1 MKRRKPKKVAIALE
15 VQWGHKRHLE
25 TYAGCQRYADEAG
38 WDCSITPTTPNLLRM
53 ENGKP
58 SFDGI
63 LARATPALAS
73 TAKRMKVPLV
83 NLWLNSPTQNLPG
96 VFGDFVS
103 SGTMAAEHL
112 IGRGFK
118 RFGYL
123 GFLRDKDA
131 GLQLTGFRNRLKGEG
146 LRCIAHRFSRES
158 VTDKARG
165 WKTFIDDL
173 GKWADSWEP
182 PIGIFVVNDLFCRYL
197 IDVCRAKD
205 LHVPQDVGIV
215 GSSNEP
221 TICASP
227 PPTLTSIDLNHEQI
241 GYRAASLLDRMMK
254 GAKPPKTPEL
264 VPPIELIPRQSTDS
278 YAADD
283 PIVSRALRFIAES
296 AHQPIKVVDVAN
308 ETGINRRTLERRFS
322 ESVGRSI
329 AGEITRL
336 RLARAKRQLVES
348 GSLLKTVARACG
360 FRNADHFHKVFTRA
374 EGITPTQYRKKRQ

>member
-1 MKRRKPKKVAIALE
+1 MKRHKPKRVAIALE
-15 VQWGHKRHLE
+15 VQWGYKRHLE

-38 WDCSITPTTPNLLRM
+38 WECSITPTTARLLRM

-58 SFDGI
+58 TFDGI
-63 LARATPALAS
+63 LARATPPLA
-73 TAKRMKVPLV
+73 TAAKRMNVPLV
-83 NLWLNSPTQNLPG
+83 NLWLNSPVKNLPS
-96 VFGDFVS
+96 VFADFEA

-131 GLQLTGFRNRLKGEG
+131 GLQLTGFRNRLKKEG
-146 LRCIAHRFSRES
+146 LQCAAHRFSRVS
-158 VTDKARG
+158 VTEKAQG

-173 GKWADSWEP
+173 GKWVDSWEP

-197 IDVCRAKD
+197 NDVCRAKG
-205 LHVPQDVGIV
+205 LHVSQDVGIV
-215 GSSNEP
+215 GCSNEP
-221 TICASP
+221 TICSSP
-227 PPTLTSIDLNHEQI
+227 PPTLTSIDLGFEQV

-254 GAKPPKTPEL
+254 GAKPPKIPEL
-264 VPPIELIPRQSTDS
+264 VPTVELIPRQSTDS

-283 PIVSRALRFIAES
+283 PIVSGALRFIAES
-296 AHQPIKVVDVAN
+296 AHQPIKVADVAN
-308 ETGINRRTLERRFS
+308 ETGINRRTLERRFN

-348 GSLLKTVARACG
+348 GSPLKTVARDSG
-360 FRNADHFHKVFTRA
+360 FRNTDHFHKVFARA
-374 EGITPTQYRKKRQ
+374 EGITPTQYRKERK

>member
-15 VQWGHKRHLE
+15 VQWGYKRHLE

-38 WDCSITPTTPNLLRM
+38 WDCSITPTTPKLLRM

-58 SFDGI
+58 TFDGI
-63 LARATPALAS
+63 LARATSPLV
-73 TAKRMKVPLV
+73 TVAKRMNVPLV
-83 NLWLNSPTQNLPG
+83 NLWLNSPTQNLPS
-96 VFGDFVS
+96 VFADFEA

-112 IGRGFK
+112 IRRGFK

-123 GFLRDKDA
+123 GFLRDKAA

-146 LRCIAHRFSRES
+146 LRCTAHRFSRTS
-158 VTDKARG
+158 VSDEAKG
-165 WKTFIDDL
+165 WKTFIDGL
-173 GKWADSWEP
+173 GKWTDSLEL

-197 IDVCRAKD
+197 NDACRSKG
-205 LHVPQDVGIV
+205 LHVSQDVGIV
-215 GSSNEP
+215 GCSNEP

-227 PPTLTSIDLNHEQI
+227 PPTLTSIDLDHEQI
-241 GYRAASLLDRMMK
+241 GYRAASLLDRIMR
-254 GAKPPKTPEL
+254 GASPPKTPEL
-264 VPPIELIPRQSTDS
+264 VPPIGLIPRQSTDS

-283 PIVSRALRFIAES
+283 PIVSGALRFIAES
-296 AHQPIKVVDVAN
+296 TNRPIKVIDVAN
-308 ETGINRRTLERRFS
+308 EMGINRRTLERRFS

-348 GSLLKTVARACG
+348 GFPLKTVARACG
-360 FRNADHFHKVFTRA
+360 FRNVDHFHKVFARA
-374 EGITPTQYRKKRQ
+374 EGITPTQYRKKQQ

>member
-1 MKRRKPKKVAIALE
+1 MKRHKPKRVAIALE
-15 VQWGHKRHLE
+15 VQWGYKRHLE

-38 WDCSITPTTPNLLRM
+38 WECSITPTTARLLRM

-58 SFDGI
+58 TFDGI
-63 LARATPALAS
+63 LARATPPLA
-73 TAKRMKVPLV
+73 TAAKRMNVPLV
-83 NLWLNSPTQNLPG
+83 NLWLNSPVKNLPS
-96 VFGDFVS
+96 VFADFEA
-103 SGTMAAEHL
+103 SGIMAAEHL

-131 GLQLTGFRNRLKGEG
+131 GLQLTGFRNRLKKEG
-146 LRCIAHRFSRES
+146 LQCAAHRFSRVS
-158 VTDKARG
+158 VTEKAQG

-173 GKWADSWEP
+173 GKWVDSWEP

-197 IDVCRAKD
+197 NDVCRAKG
-205 LHVPQDVGIV
+205 LHVSQDVGIV
-215 GSSNEP
+215 GCSNEP
-221 TICASP
+221 TICSSP
-227 PPTLTSIDLNHEQI
+227 PPTLTSIDLGHEQV

-254 GAKPPKTPEL
+254 GAKPPKIPEL
-264 VPPIELIPRQSTDS
+264 VPTVELIPRQSTDS

-283 PIVSRALRFIAES
+283 PIVSGALRFIAES

-308 ETGINRRTLERRFS
+308 ETGINRRTLERRFN

-348 GSLLKTVARACG
+348 GSPLKTVARDSG
-360 FRNADHFHKVFTRA
+360 FRNTDHFHKVFARA
-374 EGITPTQYRKKRQ
+374 EGITPTQYRKERK

>member
-1 MKRRKPKKVAIALE
+1 MKRHKPKRVAIALE
-15 VQWGHKRHLE
+15 VQWGYKRHLE

-38 WDCSITPTTPNLLRM
+38 WECSITPTTARLLRM

-58 SFDGI
+58 TFDGI
-63 LARATPALAS
+63 LARATPPLA
-73 TAKRMKVPLV
+73 TAAKRMNVPLV
-83 NLWLNSPTQNLPG
+83 NLWLNSPVKNLPS
-96 VFGDFVS
+96 VFADFEA
-103 SGTMAAEHL
+103 SGIMAAEHL

-131 GLQLTGFRNRLKGEG
+131 GLQLTGFRNRLKKEG
-146 LRCIAHRFSRES
+146 LQCAAHRFSRVS
-158 VTDKARG
+158 VTEKAQG

-173 GKWADSWEP
+173 GKWVDSWEP

-197 IDVCRAKD
+197 NDVCRAKG
-205 LHVPQDVGIV
+205 LHVSQDVGIV
-215 GSSNEP
+215 GCSNEP
-221 TICASP
+221 TICSSP
-227 PPTLTSIDLNHEQI
+227 PPTLTSIDLGFEQI

-254 GAKPPKTPEL
+254 GAKPSKTPEL
-264 VPPIELIPRQSTDS
+264 VPAIDLIPRQSTDS

-283 PIVSRALRFIAES
+283 PIVSGALRFIAES
-296 AHQPIKVVDVAN
+296 AHQPIKVADVAN
-308 ETGINRRTLERRFS
+308 ETGINRRTLERRFN

-348 GSLLKTVARACG
+348 GSPLKTVARDSG
-360 FRNADHFHKVFTRA
+360 FRNTDHFHKVFARA
-374 EGITPTQYRKKRQ
+374 EGITPTQYRKERK

>member
-1 MKRRKPKKVAIALE
+1 MKRHKPKRVAIALE
-15 VQWGHKRHLE
+15 VQWGYKRHLE

-38 WDCSITPTTPNLLRM
+38 WECSITPTTARLLRM

-58 SFDGI
+58 TFDGI
-63 LARATPALAS
+63 LARATPPLA
-73 TAKRMKVPLV
+73 TAAKRMNVPLV
-83 NLWLNSPTQNLPG
+83 NLWLNSPVKNLPS
-96 VFGDFVS
+96 VFADFEA
-103 SGTMAAEHL
+103 SGIMAAEHL

-131 GLQLTGFRNRLKGEG
+131 GLQLTGFRNRLKKEG
-146 LRCIAHRFSRES
+146 LRCTAHRFSRAG
-158 VTDKARG
+158 VNTKARG

-173 GKWADSWEP
+173 GKWVDSWEP

-197 IDVCRAKD
+197 NDVCRAKG
-205 LHVPQDVGIV
+205 LHVSQDVGIV
-215 GSSNEP
+215 GCSNEP
-221 TICASP
+221 TICSSP
-227 PPTLTSIDLNHEQI
+227 PPTLTSIDLGFEQV

-254 GAKPPKTPEL
+254 GAKPPKIPEL
-264 VPPIELIPRQSTDS
+264 VPTVELIPRQSTDS

-283 PIVSRALRFIAES
+283 PIVSGALRFIAES
-296 AHQPIKVVDVAN
+296 AHQPIKVADVAN
-308 ETGINRRTLERRFS
+308 ETGINRRTLERRFN

-348 GSLLKTVARACG
+348 GSPLKTVARDSG
-360 FRNADHFHKVFTRA
+360 FRNTDHFHKVFARA
-374 EGITPTQYRKKRQ
+374 EGITPTQYRKERK

>member
-1 MKRRKPKKVAIALE
+1 MKRHKPKRVAIALE
-15 VQWGHKRHLE
+15 VQWGYKRHLE

-38 WDCSITPTTPNLLRM
+38 WECSITPTTARLLRM

-58 SFDGI
+58 TFDGI
-63 LARATPALAS
+63 LARATPPLA
-73 TAKRMKVPLV
+73 TAAKRMNVPLV
-83 NLWLNSPTQNLPG
+83 NLWLNSPVKNLPS
-96 VFGDFVS
+96 VFADFEA
-103 SGTMAAEHL
+103 SGIMAAEHL

-131 GLQLTGFRNRLKGEG
+131 GLQLTGFRNRLKKEG
-146 LRCIAHRFSRES
+146 LQCAAHRFSRVS
-158 VTDKARG
+158 VTEKAQG

-173 GKWADSWEP
+173 GKWVDFWEP

-197 IDVCRAKD
+197 NDVCRAKG
-205 LHVPQDVGIV
+205 LHVSQDVGIV
-215 GSSNEP
+215 GCSNEP
-221 TICASP
+221 TICSSP
-227 PPTLTSIDLNHEQI
+227 PPTLTSIDLGFEQV

-254 GAKPPKTPEL
+254 GAKPPKIPEL
-264 VPPIELIPRQSTDS
+264 VPTVELIPRQSTDS

-283 PIVSRALRFIAES
+283 PIVSGALRFIAES
-296 AHQPIKVVDVAN
+296 AHQPIKVADVAN
-308 ETGINRRTLERRFS
+308 ETGINRRTLERRFN

-348 GSLLKTVARACG
+348 GSPLKTVARDSG
-360 FRNADHFHKVFTRA
+360 FRNTDHFHKVFARA
-374 EGITPTQYRKKRQ
+374 EGITPTQYRKERK

>member
-1 MKRRKPKKVAIALE
+1 MKRRKPKRVAIALE
-15 VQWGHKRHLE
+15 VQWGYKRHLE

-38 WDCSITPTTPNLLRM
+38 WECSITPTTARLLRM

-58 SFDGI
+58 TFDGI
-63 LARATPALAS
+63 LARATPPLA
-73 TAKRMKVPLV
+73 TAAKRMNVPLV
-83 NLWLNSPTQNLPG
+83 NLWLNSPVKNLPS
-96 VFGDFVS
+96 VFADFEA
-103 SGTMAAEHL
+103 SGIMAAEHL

-131 GLQLTGFRNRLKGEG
+131 GLQLTGFRNRLKKEG
-146 LRCIAHRFSRES
+146 LQCAAHRFSRVS
-158 VTDKARG
+158 VTEKAQG

-173 GKWADSWEP
+173 GKWVDSWEP

-197 IDVCRAKD
+197 NDVCRAKG
-205 LHVPQDVGIV
+205 LHVSQDVGIV
-215 GSSNEP
+215 GCSNEP
-221 TICASP
+221 TICSSP
-227 PPTLTSIDLNHEQI
+227 PPTLTSIDLGFEQV

-254 GAKPPKTPEL
+254 GAKPPKIPEL
-264 VPPIELIPRQSTDS
+264 VPTVELIPRQSTDS

-283 PIVSRALRFIAES
+283 PIVSGALRFIAES

-308 ETGINRRTLERRFS
+308 ETGINRRTLERRFN

-348 GSLLKTVARACG
+348 GSPLKTVARDSG
-360 FRNADHFHKVFTRA
+360 FRNTDHFHKVFARA
-374 EGITPTQYRKKRQ
+374 EGITPTQYRKERK

>member
-227 PPTLTSIDLNHEQI
+227 PPTLTSIDLSCEQI

-264 VPPIELIPRQSTDS
+264 VPPLELIPRQSTDS

-296 AHQPIKVVDVAN
+296 AHRPIKVIDVAN
-308 ETGINRRTLERRFS
+308 ETGVNRRTLERRFS

-360 FRNADHFHKVFTRA
+360 FRNADHFHKVFARA

>member
-1 MKRRKPKKVAIALE
+1 MKRHKPKRVAIALE
-15 VQWGHKRHLE
+15 VQWGYKRHLE

-38 WDCSITPTTPNLLRM
+38 WECSITPTTARLLRM

-58 SFDGI
+58 TFDGI
-63 LARATPALAS
+63 LARATPPLA
-73 TAKRMKVPLV
+73 TAAKRMNVPLV
-83 NLWLNSPTQNLPG
+83 NLWLNSPVKNLPS
-96 VFGDFVS
+96 VFADFEA
-103 SGTMAAEHL
+103 SGIMAAEHL

-123 GFLRDKDA
+123 GFLRDKNA
-131 GLQLTGFRNRLKGEG
+131 GLQLTGFRNRLKKEG
-146 LRCIAHRFSRES
+146 LQCAAHRFSRVS
-158 VTDKARG
+158 VTEKAQG

-173 GKWADSWEP
+173 GKWVDSWEP

-197 IDVCRAKD
+197 NDVCRAKG
-205 LHVPQDVGIV
+205 LHVSQDVGIV
-215 GSSNEP
+215 GCSNEP
-221 TICASP
+221 TICSSP
-227 PPTLTSIDLNHEQI
+227 PPTLTSIDLGFEQV

-254 GAKPPKTPEL
+254 GAKPPKIPEL
-264 VPPIELIPRQSTDS
+264 VPAIDLIPRQSTDS

-283 PIVSRALRFIAES
+283 PIVSGALRFIAES

-308 ETGINRRTLERRFS
+308 ETGINRRTLERRFN

-348 GSLLKTVARACG
+348 GSPLKTVARDSG
-360 FRNADHFHKVFTRA
+360 FRNTDHFHKVFARA
-374 EGITPTQYRKKRQ
+374 ERITPTQYRKERK

>member
-1 MKRRKPKKVAIALE
+1 MKRHKPKRVAIALE
-15 VQWGHKRHLE
+15 VQWGYKRHLE

-38 WDCSITPTTPNLLRM
+38 WECSITPTTARLLRM

-58 SFDGI
+58 TFDGI
-63 LARATPALAS
+63 LARATPPLA
-73 TAKRMKVPLV
+73 TAAKRMNVPLV
-83 NLWLNSPTQNLPG
+83 NLWLNSPVKNLPS
-96 VFGDFVS
+96 VFADFEA
-103 SGTMAAEHL
+103 SGIMAAEHL

-131 GLQLTGFRNRLKGEG
+131 GLQLTGFRNRLKKEG
-146 LRCIAHRFSRES
+146 LRCTAHRFSRAG
-158 VTDKARG
+158 VNTKARG

-173 GKWADSWEP
+173 GKWVDSWEP

-197 IDVCRAKD
+197 NDVCRAKG
-205 LHVPQDVGIV
+205 LHVSQDVGIV
-215 GSSNEP
+215 GCSNEP
-221 TICASP
+221 TICSSP
-227 PPTLTSIDLNHEQI
+227 PPTLTSIDLGFEQI

-254 GAKPPKTPEL
+254 GAKPSKTPEL
-264 VPPIELIPRQSTDS
+264 VPAIDLIPRQSTDS

-283 PIVSRALRFIAES
+283 PIVSGALRFIAES
-296 AHQPIKVVDVAN
+296 AHQPIKVADVAN
-308 ETGINRRTLERRFS
+308 ETGINRRTLERRFN

-348 GSLLKTVARACG
+348 GSPLKTVARDSG
-360 FRNADHFHKVFTRA
+360 FRNTDHFHKVFARA
-374 EGITPTQYRKKRQ
+374 EGITPTQYRKERK

>member
-1 MKRRKPKKVAIALE
+1 MKRRKPKRVAIALE
-15 VQWGHKRHLE
+15 VQWGYKRHLE

-38 WDCSITPTTPNLLRM
+38 WECSITPTTARLLRM

-58 SFDGI
+58 TFDGI
-63 LARATPALAS
+63 LARATPPLA
-73 TAKRMKVPLV
+73 TAAKRMNVPLV
-83 NLWLNSPTQNLPG
+83 NLWLNSPVKNLPS
-96 VFGDFVS
+96 VFADFEA
-103 SGTMAAEHL
+103 SGIMAAEHL

-131 GLQLTGFRNRLKGEG
+131 GLQLTGFRNRLKKEG
-146 LRCIAHRFSRES
+146 LQCAAHRFSRVS
-158 VTDKARG
+158 VTEKAQG

-173 GKWADSWEP
+173 GKWVDFWEP

-197 IDVCRAKD
+197 NDVCRAKG
-205 LHVPQDVGIV
+205 LHVSQDVGIV
-215 GSSNEP
+215 GCSNEP
-221 TICASP
+221 TICSSP
-227 PPTLTSIDLNHEQI
+227 PPTLTSIDLGHEQV

-254 GAKPPKTPEL
+254 GAKPPKIPEL
-264 VPPIELIPRQSTDS
+264 VPAIDLIPRQSTDS

-283 PIVSRALRFIAES
+283 PIVSGALRFIAES
-296 AHQPIKVVDVAN
+296 AHQPIKVADVAN
-308 ETGINRRTLERRFS
+308 ETGINRRTLERRFN

-348 GSLLKTVARACG
+348 GSPLKTVARDSG
-360 FRNADHFHKVFTRA
+360 FRNTDHFHKVFARA
-374 EGITPTQYRKKRQ
+374 EGITPTQYRKERK

>member
-1 MKRRKPKKVAIALE
+1 MKRHKPKRVAIALE
-15 VQWGHKRHLE
+15 VQWGYKRHLE

-38 WDCSITPTTPNLLRM
+38 WECSITPTTARLLRM

-58 SFDGI
+58 TFDGI
-63 LARATPALAS
+63 LARATPPLA
-73 TAKRMKVPLV
+73 TAAKRMNVPLV
-83 NLWLNSPTQNLPG
+83 NLWLNSPVKNLPS
-96 VFGDFVS
+96 VFADFEA
-103 SGTMAAEHL
+103 SGIMAAEHL

-131 GLQLTGFRNRLKGEG
+131 GLQLTGFRNRLKKEG
-146 LRCIAHRFSRES
+146 LQCAAHRFSRVS
-158 VTDKARG
+158 VTEKAQG

-173 GKWADSWEP
+173 GKWVDFWEP

-197 IDVCRAKD
+197 NDVCRAKG
-205 LHVPQDVGIV
+205 LHVSQDVGIV
-215 GSSNEP
+215 GCSNEP
-221 TICASP
+221 TIWSSP
-227 PPTLTSIDLNHEQI
+227 PPTLTSIDLGFEQV

-254 GAKPPKTPEL
+254 GAKPPKIPEL
-264 VPPIELIPRQSTDS
+264 VPTVELIPRQSTDS
-278 YAADD
+278 YAAND
-283 PIVSRALRFIAES
+283 PIVSGALRFIAES

-308 ETGINRRTLERRFS
+308 ETGINRRTLERRFN

-348 GSLLKTVARACG
+348 GSPLKTVARDSG
-360 FRNADHFHKVFTRA
+360 FRNTDHFHKVFARA
-374 EGITPTQYRKKRQ
+374 EGITPTQYRKERK

>member
-1 MKRRKPKKVAIALE
+1 MKRHKPKRVAIALE
-15 VQWGHKRHLE
+15 VQWGYKRHLE

-38 WDCSITPTTPNLLRM
+38 WECSITPTTARLLRM

-58 SFDGI
+58 TFDGI
-63 LARATPALAS
+63 LARATPPLA
-73 TAKRMKVPLV
+73 TAAKRMNVPLV
-83 NLWLNSPTQNLPG
+83 NLWLNSPVKNLPS
-96 VFGDFVS
+96 VFADFEA
-103 SGTMAAEHL
+103 SGIMAAEHL

-131 GLQLTGFRNRLKGEG
+131 GLQLTGFRNRLKKEG
-146 LRCIAHRFSRES
+146 LQCAAHRFSRVS
-158 VTDKARG
+158 VTEKAQG

-173 GKWADSWEP
+173 GKWVDSWEP

-197 IDVCRAKD
+197 NDVCRAKG
-205 LHVPQDVGIV
+205 LHVSQDVGIV
-215 GSSNEP
+215 GCSNEP
-221 TICASP
+221 TICSSP
-227 PPTLTSIDLNHEQI
+227 PPTLTSIDLGFEQV

-254 GAKPPKTPEL
+254 GAKPPKIPEL
-264 VPPIELIPRQSTDS
+264 VPAIDLIPRQSTDS

-283 PIVSRALRFIAES
+283 PIVSGALRFIAES
-296 AHQPIKVVDVAN
+296 AHQPIKVADVAN
-308 ETGINRRTLERRFS
+308 ETGINRRTLERRFN

-348 GSLLKTVARACG
+348 GSPLKTVARDSG
-360 FRNADHFHKVFTRA
+360 FRNTDHFHKVFARA
-374 EGITPTQYRKKRQ
+374 ERITPTQYRKERK

>member
-38 WDCSITPTTPNLLRM
+38 WDCSITPATPNLLRM

-227 PPTLTSIDLNHEQI
+227 PPTLTSIDLSCEQI

-264 VPPIELIPRQSTDS
+264 VPPLELIPRQSTDS

-296 AHQPIKVVDVAN
+296 AHRPIKVIDVAN
-308 ETGINRRTLERRFS
+308 ETGVNRRTLERRFS

-360 FRNADHFHKVFTRA
+360 FRNADHFHKVFARA

>member
-1 MKRRKPKKVAIALE
+1 MKRHKPKRVAIALE
-15 VQWGHKRHLE
+15 VQWGYKRHLE

-38 WDCSITPTTPNLLRM
+38 WECSITPTTARLLRM

-58 SFDGI
+58 TFDGI
-63 LARATPALAS
+63 LARATPPLA
-73 TAKRMKVPLV
+73 TAAKRMNVPLV
-83 NLWLNSPTQNLPG
+83 NLWLNSPVKNLPS
-96 VFGDFVS
+96 VFADFEA
-103 SGTMAAEHL
+103 SGIMAAEHL

-123 GFLRDKDA
+123 GFLRDKNA
-131 GLQLTGFRNRLKGEG
+131 GLQLTGFRNRLKKEG
-146 LRCIAHRFSRES
+146 LQCAAHRFSRVS
-158 VTDKARG
+158 VTEKAQG

-173 GKWADSWEP
+173 GKWVDSWEP

-197 IDVCRAKD
+197 NDVCRAKG
-205 LHVPQDVGIV
+205 LHVSQDVGIV
-215 GSSNEP
+215 GCSNEP
-221 TICASP
+221 TICSSP
-227 PPTLTSIDLNHEQI
+227 PPTLTSIDLGFEQV

-254 GAKPPKTPEL
+254 GAKPPKIPEL
-264 VPPIELIPRQSTDS
+264 VPTVELIPRQSTDS

-283 PIVSRALRFIAES
+283 PIVSGALRFIAES

-308 ETGINRRTLERRFS
+308 ETGINRRTLERRFN

-348 GSLLKTVARACG
+348 GSPLKTVARDSG
-360 FRNADHFHKVFTRA
+360 FRNTDHFHKVFARA
-374 EGITPTQYRKKRQ
+374 EGITPTQYRKERK

>member
-1 MKRRKPKKVAIALE
+1 MKRRKPKRVAIALE
-15 VQWGHKRHLE
+15 VQWGYKRHLE

-38 WDCSITPTTPNLLRM
+38 WECSITPTTARLLRM

-58 SFDGI
+58 TFDGI
-63 LARATPALAS
+63 LARATPPLA
-73 TAKRMKVPLV
+73 TAAKRMNVPLV
-83 NLWLNSPTQNLPG
+83 NLWLNSPVKNLPS
-96 VFGDFVS
+96 VFADFEA
-103 SGTMAAEHL
+103 SGIMPAEHL

-131 GLQLTGFRNRLKGEG
+131 GLQLTGFRNRLKKEG
-146 LRCIAHRFSRES
+146 LQCAAHRFSRVS
-158 VTDKARG
+158 VTEKAQG

-173 GKWADSWEP
+173 GKWVDSWEP

-197 IDVCRAKD
+197 NDVCRAKG
-205 LHVPQDVGIV
+205 LHVSQDVGIV
-215 GSSNEP
+215 GCSNEP
-221 TICASP
+221 TICSSP
-227 PPTLTSIDLNHEQI
+227 PPTLTSIDLGFEQV

-254 GAKPPKTPEL
+254 GAKPPKIPEL
-264 VPPIELIPRQSTDS
+264 VPTIDLIPRQSTDS

-283 PIVSRALRFIAES
+283 PIVSGALRFIAES
-296 AHQPIKVVDVAN
+296 AHQPIKVADVAN
-308 ETGINRRTLERRFS
+308 ETGINRRTLERRFN

-348 GSLLKTVARACG
+348 GSPLKTVARDSG
-360 FRNADHFHKVFTRA
+360 FRNTDHFHKVFARA
-374 EGITPTQYRKKRQ
+374 EGITPTQYRKERK

>member
-1 MKRRKPKKVAIALE
+1 MKRCKPKKVAIALE

-38 WDCSITPTTPNLLRM
+38 WDCSITPATPNLLRM
-53 ENGKP
+53 ENRKP

-227 PPTLTSIDLNHEQI
+227 PPALTSIDLNHEQI

>member
-1 MKRRKPKKVAIALE
+1 MKRHKPKRVAIALE
-15 VQWGHKRHLE
+15 VQWGYKRHLE

-38 WDCSITPTTPNLLRM
+38 WECSITPTTARLLRM

-58 SFDGI
+58 TFDGI
-63 LARATPALAS
+63 LARATPPLA
-73 TAKRMKVPLV
+73 TAAKRMNVPLV
-83 NLWLNSPTQNLPG
+83 NLWLNSPIKNLPS
-96 VFGDFVS
+96 VFADFEA
-103 SGTMAAEHL
+103 SGIMAAEHL

-131 GLQLTGFRNRLKGEG
+131 GLQLTGFRNRLKKEG
-146 LRCIAHRFSRES
+146 LQCAAHRFSRVS
-158 VTDKARG
+158 VTEKAQG

-173 GKWADSWEP
+173 GKWVDFWEP

-197 IDVCRAKD
+197 NDVCRAKG
-205 LHVPQDVGIV
+205 LHVSQDVGIV
-215 GSSNEP
+215 GCSNEP
-221 TICASP
+221 TICSSP
-227 PPTLTSIDLNHEQI
+227 PPTLTSIDLGHEQV

-254 GAKPPKTPEL
+254 GAKPPKIPEL
-264 VPPIELIPRQSTDS
+264 VPAIDLIPRQSTDS

-283 PIVSRALRFIAES
+283 PIVSGALRFIAES
-296 AHQPIKVVDVAN
+296 AHQPIKVADVAN
-308 ETGINRRTLERRFS
+308 ETGINRRTLERRFN

-348 GSLLKTVARACG
+348 GSPLKTVARDSG
-360 FRNADHFHKVFTRA
+360 FRNTDHFHKVFARA
-374 EGITPTQYRKKRQ
+374 EGITPTQYRKERK

>member
-15 VQWGHKRHLE
+15 VQWGYKRHLE

-83 NLWLNSPTQNLPG
+83 NLWLNSPTQNLPS
-96 VFGDFVS
+96 VFADFEA

-146 LRCIAHRFSRES
+146 LRCTTHRFSRAG

-165 WKTFIDDL
+165 WKTFIDGL
-173 GKWADSWEP
+173 GKWADSWEL

-197 IDVCRAKD
+197 NDVCRPKG
-205 LHVPQDVGIV
+205 LHVSQDVGIV
-215 GSSNEP
+215 GCSNEP
-221 TICASP
+221 TICDSP

-254 GAKPPKTPEL
+254 GASPPKTPEL

-360 FRNADHFHKVFTRA
+360 FRNADHFHKVFARA

>member
-96 VFGDFVS
+96 VFADFES

-227 PPTLTSIDLNHEQI
+227 PPTLTSIDLSCEQI

-296 AHQPIKVVDVAN
+296 AHRPIKVIDVAN
-308 ETGINRRTLERRFS
+308 ETGVNRRTLERRFS

-360 FRNADHFHKVFTRA
+360 FRNADHFHKVFARA

>member
-1 MKRRKPKKVAIALE
+1 MKRHKPKRVAIALE
-15 VQWGHKRHLE
+15 VQWGYKRHLE

-38 WDCSITPTTPNLLRM
+38 WECSITPTTARLLRM

-58 SFDGI
+58 TFDGI
-63 LARATPALAS
+63 LARATPPLA
-73 TAKRMKVPLV
+73 TAAKRMNVPLV
-83 NLWLNSPTQNLPG
+83 NLWLNSPVKNLPS
-96 VFGDFVS
+96 VFADFEA

-131 GLQLTGFRNRLKGEG
+131 GLQLTGFRNRLKKEG
-146 LRCIAHRFSRES
+146 LQCAAHRFSRVS
-158 VTDKARG
+158 VTEKAQG

-173 GKWADSWEP
+173 GKWVDSWEP

-197 IDVCRAKD
+197 NDVCRAKG
-205 LHVPQDVGIV
+205 LHVSQDVGIV
-215 GSSNEP
+215 GCSNEP
-221 TICASP
+221 TICSSP
-227 PPTLTSIDLNHEQI
+227 PPTLTSIDLGFEQV

-254 GAKPPKTPEL
+254 GAKPPKIPEL
-264 VPPIELIPRQSTDS
+264 VPTIDLIPRQSTDS

-283 PIVSRALRFIAES
+283 PIVSGALRFIAES
-296 AHQPIKVVDVAN
+296 AHQPIKVADVAN
-308 ETGINRRTLERRFS
+308 ETGINRRTLERRFN

-348 GSLLKTVARACG
+348 GSPLKTVARDSG
-360 FRNADHFHKVFTRA
+360 FRNTDHFHKVFARA
-374 EGITPTQYRKKRQ
+374 EGITPTQYRKERK

>member
-38 WDCSITPTTPNLLRM
+38 WDCSITPATPNLLRM
-53 ENGKP
+53 ENRKP

-123 GFLRDKDA
+123 GFLRDKAA

-146 LRCIAHRFSRES
+146 LRCTTHRFSRAS

-165 WKTFIDDL
+165 WKTFIDGL
-173 GKWADSWEP
+173 GKWADSWEL

-197 IDVCRAKD
+197 NDVCRPKG
-205 LHVPQDVGIV
+205 LHVSQDVGIV
-215 GSSNEP
+215 GCSNEP
-221 TICASP
+221 TICDSP

-241 GYRAASLLDRMMK
+241 GYRAASLLDQMMK
-254 GAKPPKTPEL
+254 GTKPPKTPEL
-264 VPPIELIPRQSTDS
+264 VPPIGLIPRQSTDS
-278 YAADD
+278 HAADD
-283 PIVSRALRFIAES
+283 PIVSEALRFIAES
-296 AHQPIKVVDVAN
+296 TNQPIKVIDVAN
-308 ETGINRRTLERRFS
+308 EMGINRRTLERRFS

-348 GSLLKTVARACG
+348 GSPLKTVARTCG
-360 FRNADHFHKVFTRA
+360 FRNADHFHKVFARA

>member
-1 MKRRKPKKVAIALE
+1 MKRHKPKRVAIALE
-15 VQWGHKRHLE
+15 VQWGYKRHLE

-38 WDCSITPTTPNLLRM
+38 WECSITPTTARLLRM

-58 SFDGI
+58 TFDGI
-63 LARATPALAS
+63 LARATPPLA
-73 TAKRMKVPLV
+73 TAAKRMNVPLV
-83 NLWLNSPTQNLPG
+83 NLWLNSPVKNLPS
-96 VFGDFVS
+96 VFADFEA
-103 SGTMAAEHL
+103 SGIMAAEHL

-131 GLQLTGFRNRLKGEG
+131 GLQLTGFRNRLKKEG
-146 LRCIAHRFSRES
+146 LQCAAHRFSRVS
-158 VTDKARG
+158 VTEKAQG

-173 GKWADSWEP
+173 GKWVDFWEP

-197 IDVCRAKD
+197 NDVCRAKG
-205 LHVPQDVGIV
+205 LHVSQDVGIV
-215 GSSNEP
+215 GCSNEP
-221 TICASP
+221 TICSSP
-227 PPTLTSIDLNHEQI
+227 PPTLTSIDLGFEQV

-254 GAKPPKTPEL
+254 GAKPPKIPEL
-264 VPPIELIPRQSTDS
+264 VPAIDLIPRQSTDS

-283 PIVSRALRFIAES
+283 PIVSGALRFIAES

-308 ETGINRRTLERRFS
+308 ETGINRRTLERRFN

-348 GSLLKTVARACG
+348 GSPLKTVARDSG
-360 FRNADHFHKVFTRA
+360 FRNTDHFHKVFARA
-374 EGITPTQYRKKRQ
+374 EGITPTQYRKERK

>member
-1 MKRRKPKKVAIALE
+1 MKRRKPKRVAIALE
-15 VQWGHKRHLE
+15 VQWGYKRHLE

-38 WDCSITPTTPNLLRM
+38 WECSITPTTARLLRM

-58 SFDGI
+58 TFDGI
-63 LARATPALAS
+63 LARATPPLA
-73 TAKRMKVPLV
+73 TAAKRMNVPLV
-83 NLWLNSPTQNLPG
+83 NLWLNSPVKNLPS
-96 VFGDFVS
+96 VFADFEA
-103 SGTMAAEHL
+103 SGIMAAEHF

-131 GLQLTGFRNRLKGEG
+131 GLQLTGFRNRLKKEG
-146 LRCIAHRFSRES
+146 LQCAAHRFSRVS
-158 VTDKARG
+158 VTEKAQG

-173 GKWADSWEP
+173 GKWVDSWEP

-197 IDVCRAKD
+197 NDVCRAKG
-205 LHVPQDVGIV
+205 LHVSQDVGIV
-215 GSSNEP
+215 GCSNEP
-221 TICASP
+221 TICSSP
-227 PPTLTSIDLNHEQI
+227 PPTLTSIDLGFEQI

-254 GAKPPKTPEL
+254 GAKPSKTPEL
-264 VPPIELIPRQSTDS
+264 VPAIDLIPRQSTDS

-283 PIVSRALRFIAES
+283 PIVSGALRFIAES
-296 AHQPIKVVDVAN
+296 AHQPIKVADVAN
-308 ETGINRRTLERRFS
+308 ETGINRRTLERRFN

-348 GSLLKTVARACG
+348 GSPLKTVARDSG
-360 FRNADHFHKVFTRA
+360 FRNTDHFHKVFARA
-374 EGITPTQYRKKRQ
+374 ERITPTQYRKERK

>member
-1 MKRRKPKKVAIALE
+1 MKRHKPKRVAIALE
-15 VQWGHKRHLE
+15 VQWGYKRHLE

-38 WDCSITPTTPNLLRM
+38 WECSITPTTARLLRM

-58 SFDGI
+58 TFDGI
-63 LARATPALAS
+63 LARATPPLA
-73 TAKRMKVPLV
+73 TAAKRMNVPLV
-83 NLWLNSPTQNLPG
+83 NLWLNSPVKNLPS
-96 VFGDFVS
+96 VFADFEA
-103 SGTMAAEHL
+103 SGIMAAEHL

-131 GLQLTGFRNRLKGEG
+131 GLQLTGFRNRLKKEG
-146 LRCIAHRFSRES
+146 LQCAAHRFSRVS
-158 VTDKARG
+158 VTEKAQG

-173 GKWADSWEP
+173 GKWVDSWEP

-197 IDVCRAKD
+197 NDVCRAKG
-205 LHVPQDVGIV
+205 LHVSQDVGIV
-215 GSSNEP
+215 GCSNEP
-221 TICASP
+221 TICSSP
-227 PPTLTSIDLNHEQI
+227 PPTLTSIDLGHEQV

-254 GAKPPKTPEL
+254 GAKPPKIPEL
-264 VPPIELIPRQSTDS
+264 VPTVELIPRQSTDS

-283 PIVSRALRFIAES
+283 PIVSGALRFISES
-296 AHQPIKVVDVAN
+296 AHQPIKVADVAN
-308 ETGINRRTLERRFS
+308 ETGINRRTLERRFN

-348 GSLLKTVARACG
+348 GSPLKTVARDSG
-360 FRNADHFHKVFTRA
+360 FRNTDHFHKVFARA
-374 EGITPTQYRKKRQ
+374 EGITPTQYRKERK

>member
-1 MKRRKPKKVAIALE
+1 MKRHKPKRVAIALE
-15 VQWGHKRHLE
+15 VQWGYKRHLE

-38 WDCSITPTTPNLLRM
+38 WECSITPTTARLLRM

-58 SFDGI
+58 TFDGI
-63 LARATPALAS
+63 LARATPPLA
-73 TAKRMKVPLV
+73 TAAKRMNVPLV
-83 NLWLNSPTQNLPG
+83 NLWLNSPVKNLPS
-96 VFGDFVS
+96 VFADFEA
-103 SGTMAAEHL
+103 SGIMAAEHL

-131 GLQLTGFRNRLKGEG
+131 GLQLTGFRNRLKKEG
-146 LRCIAHRFSRES
+146 LQCAAHRFSRVS
-158 VTDKARG
+158 VTEKAQG

-173 GKWADSWEP
+173 GKWVDSWEP

-197 IDVCRAKD
+197 NDVCRAKG
-205 LHVPQDVGIV
+205 LHVSQDVGIV
-215 GSSNEP
+215 GCSNEP
-221 TICASP
+221 TICSSP
-227 PPTLTSIDLNHEQI
+227 PPTLTSIDLGFEQV

-254 GAKPPKTPEL
+254 GAKPPKIPEL
-264 VPPIELIPRQSTDS
+264 VPAIDLIPRQSTDS

-283 PIVSRALRFIAES
+283 PIVSGALRFIAES

-308 ETGINRRTLERRFS
+308 ETGINRRTLERRFN

-348 GSLLKTVARACG
+348 GSPLKTVARDSG
-360 FRNADHFHKVFTRA
+360 FRNTDHFHKVFARA
-374 EGITPTQYRKKRQ
+374 EGITPTQYRKERK

>member
-1 MKRRKPKKVAIALE
+1 MKRHKPKRVAIALE
-15 VQWGHKRHLE
+15 VQWGYKRHLE

-38 WDCSITPTTPNLLRM
+38 WECSITSTTARLLRM

-58 SFDGI
+58 TFDGI
-63 LARATPALAS
+63 LARATPPLA
-73 TAKRMKVPLV
+73 TAAKRMNVPLV
-83 NLWLNSPTQNLPG
+83 NLWLNSPVKNLPS
-96 VFGDFVS
+96 VFADFEA
-103 SGTMAAEHL
+103 SGIMAAEHL

-131 GLQLTGFRNRLKGEG
+131 GLQLTGFRNRLKKEG
-146 LRCIAHRFSRES
+146 LQCAAHRFSRVS
-158 VTDKARG
+158 VTEKAQG

-173 GKWADSWEP
+173 GKWVDFWEP

-197 IDVCRAKD
+197 NDVCRAKG
-205 LHVPQDVGIV
+205 LHVSQDVGIV
-215 GSSNEP
+215 GCSNEP
-221 TICASP
+221 TICSSP
-227 PPTLTSIDLNHEQI
+227 PPTLTSIDLGFEQV

-254 GAKPPKTPEL
+254 GAKPPKIPEL
-264 VPPIELIPRQSTDS
+264 VPTVELIPRQSTDS

-283 PIVSRALRFIAES
+283 PIVSGALRFIAES

-308 ETGINRRTLERRFS
+308 ETGINRRTLERRFN

-348 GSLLKTVARACG
+348 GSPLKTVARDSG
-360 FRNADHFHKVFTRA
+360 FRNTDHFHKVFARA
-374 EGITPTQYRKKRQ
+374 EGITPTQYRKERK

>member
-1 MKRRKPKKVAIALE
+1 MKRHKPKRVAIALE
-15 VQWGHKRHLE
+15 VQWGYKRHLE

-38 WDCSITPTTPNLLRM
+38 WECSITPTTARLLRM

-58 SFDGI
+58 TFDGI
-63 LARATPALAS
+63 LARATPPLA
-73 TAKRMKVPLV
+73 TAAKRMNVPLV
-83 NLWLNSPTQNLPG
+83 NLWLNSPVKNLPS
-96 VFGDFVS
+96 VFADFEA
-103 SGTMAAEHL
+103 SGIMAAEHL

-131 GLQLTGFRNRLKGEG
+131 GLQLTGFRNRLKKEG
-146 LRCIAHRFSRES
+146 LQCAAHRFSRVS
-158 VTDKARG
+158 VTEKAQG

-173 GKWADSWEP
+173 GKWVDSWEP

-197 IDVCRAKD
+197 NDVCRAKG
-205 LHVPQDVGIV
+205 LHVSQDVGIV
-215 GSSNEP
+215 GCSNEP
-221 TICASP
+221 TICSSP
-227 PPTLTSIDLNHEQI
+227 PPTLTSIDLGHEQI

-254 GAKPPKTPEL
+254 GAKPPKIPEL
-264 VPPIELIPRQSTDS
+264 VPAIDLIPRQSTDS

-283 PIVSRALRFIAES
+283 PIVSGALRFIAES
-296 AHQPIKVVDVAN
+296 AHQPIKVADVAN
-308 ETGINRRTLERRFS
+308 ETGINRRTLERRFN

-348 GSLLKTVARACG
+348 GSPLKTVARDSG
-360 FRNADHFHKVFTRA
+360 FRNTDHFHKVFARA
-374 EGITPTQYRKKRQ
+374 EGITPTQYRKERK

>member
-1 MKRRKPKKVAIALE
+1 MKRHKPKRVAIALE
-15 VQWGHKRHLE
+15 VQWGYKRHLE

-38 WDCSITPTTPNLLRM
+38 WECSITPTTARLLRM

-58 SFDGI
+58 TFDGI
-63 LARATPALAS
+63 LARATPPLA
-73 TAKRMKVPLV
+73 TAAKRMNVPLV
-83 NLWLNSPTQNLPG
+83 NLWLNSPVKNLPS
-96 VFGDFVS
+96 VFADFEA
-103 SGTMAAEHL
+103 SGIMAAEHL

-123 GFLRDKDA
+123 GFLRDKNA
-131 GLQLTGFRNRLKGEG
+131 GLQLTGFRNRLKKEG
-146 LRCIAHRFSRES
+146 LQCAAHRFSRVS
-158 VTDKARG
+158 VTEKAQG

-173 GKWADSWEP
+173 GKWVDSWEP

-197 IDVCRAKD
+197 NDVCRAKG
-205 LHVPQDVGIV
+205 LHVSQDVGIV
-215 GSSNEP
+215 GCSNEP
-221 TICASP
+221 TICSSP
-227 PPTLTSIDLNHEQI
+227 PPTLTSIDLGFEQV

-254 GAKPPKTPEL
+254 GAKPPKIPEL
-264 VPPIELIPRQSTDS
+264 VPAIDLIPRQSTDS

-283 PIVSRALRFIAES
+283 PIVSGALRFIAES

-308 ETGINRRTLERRFS
+308 ETGINRRTLERRFN

-348 GSLLKTVARACG
+348 GSPLKTVARDSG
-360 FRNADHFHKVFTRA
+360 FRNTDHFHKVFARA
-374 EGITPTQYRKKRQ
+374 EGITPTQYRKERK

>member
-1 MKRRKPKKVAIALE
+1 MKRHKPKRVAIALE
-15 VQWGHKRHLE
+15 VQWGYKRHLE

-38 WDCSITPTTPNLLRM
+38 WECSITPTTARLLRM

-58 SFDGI
+58 TFDGI
-63 LARATPALAS
+63 LARATPPLA
-73 TAKRMKVPLV
+73 TAAKRMNVPLV
-83 NLWLNSPTQNLPG
+83 NLWLNSPVKNLPS
-96 VFGDFVS
+96 VFADFEA
-103 SGTMAAEHL
+103 SGIMAAEHL

-131 GLQLTGFRNRLKGEG
+131 GLQLTGFRNRLKKEG
-146 LRCIAHRFSRES
+146 LQCAAHRFSRVS
-158 VTDKARG
+158 VTEKAQG

-173 GKWADSWEP
+173 GKWVDSWEP

-197 IDVCRAKD
+197 NDVCRAKG
-205 LHVPQDVGIV
+205 LHVSQDVGIV
-215 GSSNEP
+215 GCSNEP
-221 TICASP
+221 TICSSP
-227 PPTLTSIDLNHEQI
+227 PPTLTSIDLGFEQI

-254 GAKPPKTPEL
+254 GAKPSKRPEL
-264 VPPIELIPRQSTDS
+264 VPAIDLIPRQSTDS

-283 PIVSRALRFIAES
+283 PIVSGALRFIAES
-296 AHQPIKVVDVAN
+296 AHQPIKVADVAN
-308 ETGINRRTLERRFS
+308 ETGINRRTLERRFN

-348 GSLLKTVARACG
+348 GSPLKTVARDSG
-360 FRNADHFHKVFTRA
+360 FRNTDHFHKVFARA
-374 EGITPTQYRKKRQ
+374 EGITPTQYRKERK

>member
-1 MKRRKPKKVAIALE
+1 MKRHKPKRVAIALE
-15 VQWGHKRHLE
+15 VQWGYKRHLE

-38 WDCSITPTTPNLLRM
+38 WECSITPTTARLLRM

-58 SFDGI
+58 TFDGI
-63 LARATPALAS
+63 LARATPPLA
-73 TAKRMKVPLV
+73 TAAKRMNVPLV
-83 NLWLNSPTQNLPG
+83 NLWLNSPVKNLPS
-96 VFGDFVS
+96 VFADFEA
-103 SGTMAAEHL
+103 SGIMAAEHL

-131 GLQLTGFRNRLKGEG
+131 GLQLTGFRNRLKKEG
-146 LRCIAHRFSRES
+146 LQCAAHRFSRVS
-158 VTDKARG
+158 VTEKAQG

-173 GKWADSWEP
+173 GKWVDSWEP

-197 IDVCRAKD
+197 NDVCRAKG
-205 LHVPQDVGIV
+205 LHVSQDVGIV
-215 GSSNEP
+215 GCSNEP
-221 TICASP
+221 TICSSP
-227 PPTLTSIDLNHEQI
+227 PPTLTSIDLGHEQV

-254 GAKPPKTPEL
+254 GAKPPKIPEL
-264 VPPIELIPRQSTDS
+264 VPAIDLIPRQSTDS

-283 PIVSRALRFIAES
+283 PIVSGALRFIAES
-296 AHQPIKVVDVAN
+296 AHQPIKVADVAN
-308 ETGINRRTLERRFS
+308 ETGINRRTLERRFN

-348 GSLLKTVARACG
+348 GSPLKTVARDSG
-360 FRNADHFHKVFTRA
+360 FRNTDHFHKVFARA
-374 EGITPTQYRKKRQ
+374 EGITPTQYRKERK

>member
-1 MKRRKPKKVAIALE
+1 MKRHKPKRVAIALE
-15 VQWGHKRHLE
+15 VQWGYKRHLE

-38 WDCSITPTTPNLLRM
+38 WECSITPTTARLLRM

-58 SFDGI
+58 TFDGI
-63 LARATPALAS
+63 LARATPPLA
-73 TAKRMKVPLV
+73 TAAKRMNVPLV
-83 NLWLNSPTQNLPG
+83 NLWLNSPVKNLPS
-96 VFGDFVS
+96 VFADFEA
-103 SGTMAAEHL
+103 SGIMAAEHL

-131 GLQLTGFRNRLKGEG
+131 GLQLTGFRNRLKKEG
-146 LRCIAHRFSRES
+146 LQCAAHRFSRVS
-158 VTDKARG
+158 VTEKAQG

-173 GKWADSWEP
+173 GKWVDFWEP

-197 IDVCRAKD
+197 NDVCRAKG
-205 LHVPQDVGIV
+205 LHVSQDVGIV
-215 GSSNEP
+215 GCSNEP
-221 TICASP
+221 TICSSP
-227 PPTLTSIDLNHEQI
+227 PPTLTSIDLGFEQV

-254 GAKPPKTPEL
+254 GAKPPKIPEL
-264 VPPIELIPRQSTDS
+264 VPAIDLIPRQSTDS

-283 PIVSRALRFIAES
+283 PIVSGALRFIAES
-296 AHQPIKVVDVAN
+296 AHQPIKVADVAN
-308 ETGINRRTLERRFS
+308 ETGINRRTLERRFN

-348 GSLLKTVARACG
+348 GSPLKTVARDSG
-360 FRNADHFHKVFTRA
+360 FRNTDHFHKVFARA
-374 EGITPTQYRKKRQ
+374 EGITPTQYRKERK

>member
-1 MKRRKPKKVAIALE
+1 MKRHKPKRVAIALE
-15 VQWGHKRHLE
+15 VQWGYKRHLE

-38 WDCSITPTTPNLLRM
+38 WECSITPTTARLLRM

-58 SFDGI
+58 TFDGI
-63 LARATPALAS
+63 LARATPPLA
-73 TAKRMKVPLV
+73 TAAKRMNVPLV
-83 NLWLNSPTQNLPG
+83 NLWLNSPVKNLPS
-96 VFGDFVS
+96 VFADFEA
-103 SGTMAAEHL
+103 SGIMAAEHL

-131 GLQLTGFRNRLKGEG
+131 GLQLTGFRNRLKKEG
-146 LRCIAHRFSRES
+146 LQCAAHRFSRVS
-158 VTDKARG
+158 VTEKAQG

-173 GKWADSWEP
+173 GKWVDFWEP

-197 IDVCRAKD
+197 NDVCRAKG
-205 LHVPQDVGIV
+205 LHVSQDVGIV
-215 GSSNEP
+215 GCSNEP
-221 TICASP
+221 TICSSP
-227 PPTLTSIDLNHEQI
+227 PPTLTSIDLGFEQV

-254 GAKPPKTPEL
+254 GAKPPKIPEL
-264 VPPIELIPRQSTDS
+264 VPTVELIPRQSTDS

-283 PIVSRALRFIAES
+283 PIVSGALRFIAES

-308 ETGINRRTLERRFS
+308 ETGINRRTLERRFN

-348 GSLLKTVARACG
+348 GSPLKTVARDSG
-360 FRNADHFHKVFTRA
+360 FRNTDHFHKVFARA
-374 EGITPTQYRKKRQ
+374 EGITPTQYRKERK

>member
-15 VQWGHKRHLE
+15 VQWGYKRHLE

-38 WDCSITPTTPNLLRM
+38 WDCSITPATPNLLRM
-53 ENGKP
+53 ENRKP

-123 GFLRDKDA
+123 GFLRDKAA

-146 LRCIAHRFSRES
+146 LRCTTHRFSRAS

-165 WKTFIDDL
+165 WKTFVDGL
-173 GKWADSWEP
+173 GKWTDSLEL

-197 IDVCRAKD
+197 NDACRSKG
-205 LHVPQDVGIV
+205 LHVSQDVGIV
-215 GSSNEP
+215 GCSNEP

-227 PPTLTSIDLNHEQI
+227 PPTLTSIDLDHEQI
-241 GYRAASLLDRMMK
+241 GYRAASLLERIMR
-254 GAKPPKTPEL
+254 GASPPKTPEL
-264 VPPIELIPRQSTDS
+264 VPPIGLIPRQSTDS

-283 PIVSRALRFIAES
+283 PIVSEALRFIAES
-296 AHQPIKVVDVAN
+296 TNRPIKVIDVAN
-308 ETGINRRTLERRFS
+308 EMGINRRTLERRFS

-348 GSLLKTVARACG
+348 GSPLKTVARACG
-360 FRNADHFHKVFTRA
+360 FRNADHFHKVFARA
-374 EGITPTQYRKKRQ
+374 EGNTPTQYRKKRQ